1 MPDKI
6 RVLVVDDATVVR
18 GMLTKLINGE
28 PDMEVAGSAPDGKA
42 GVEKAMALKPDV
54 IVLDIDMP
62 IMGGIEALGILR
74 KQLPETPVIIFSTLS
89 QAGATITLDALAAG
103 AADYSTKPSKAGSS
117 AAAADQ
123 VRGELIVKIRGLA
136 TRPATPTTA
145 SADRR
150 QAPNRA
156 TATVPADNAPQPVA
170 TRPRLNQPVEALL
183 IGSSTGGPAA
193 LEAVLPKLPGNLYI
207 PILMVQHMPP
217 TFTTVLAERLD
228 KLCPFPVHEAAE
240 GMKVEPGHC
249 YLAAGGLHMRP
260 KRTQDGV
267 HLSLDDGP
275 KVKSCRPSVD
285 VMFDAAA
292 EVYGARVMA
301 VVLTGMGD
309 DGLDAASRM
318 ATKNVDIVVQDEES
332 SVVWGMPGAIARA
345 GLATR
350 CLPLSEIPIAM
361 LETAARRAPAKPR
374 AARAVTT

>member
-28 PDMEVAGSAPDGKA
+28 PDMEVAGSAVDGKA

-62 IMGGIEALGILR
+62 IMGGMEALGILR

-136 TRPATPTTA
+136 NRPEAAPA
-145 SADRR
+145 R
-150 QAPNRA
+150 QRSNQGQEAAPA
-156 TATVPADNAPQPVA
+156 PAGNAAKPVT

-193 LEAVLPKLPGNLYI
+193 LESVLPKLPGNLYI

>member
-1 MPDKI
+1 MSDNT
-6 RVLVVDDATVVR
+6 RVLVVDDAAVVR
-18 GMLTKLINGE
+18 GMLTKLINAE
-28 PDMEVAGSAPDGKA
+28 PDMEVAGTAVDGKD
-42 GVEKAMALKPDV
+42 GVEKALALRPDV

-62 IMGGIEALGILR
+62 IMGGMEALGILR
-74 KQLPETPVIIFSTLS
+74 KELPDTPVIIFSTLS
-89 QAGATITLDALAAG
+89 HAGATITLDALAAG

-123 VRGELIVKIRGLA
+123 VRGELLVKIRGLA
-136 TRPATPTTA
+136 TRPASA
-145 SADRR
+145 SASRR
-150 QAPNRA
+150 PSQAPGRPSAPAPAGNTPA
-156 TATVPADNAPQPVA
+156 TVA
-170 TRPRLNQPVEALL
+170 TRPRLNGPVEALL
-183 IGSSTGGPAA
+183 VGSSTGGPAA

-240 GMKVEPGHC
+240 GMKVEAGHC

-260 KRTQDGV
+260 KRTKDGV
-267 HLSLDDGP
+267 HLTLDEGP

-292 EVYGARVMA
+292 EVYGSRVMA

-309 DGLDAASRM
+309 DGLDAASRL
-318 ATKNVDIVVQDEES
+318 ATQNVDIVVQDEET

-350 CLPLSEIPIAM
+350 CLPLSEISNAM
-361 LETAARRAPAKPR
+361 LETAARRAQAKPR

>member
-18 GMLTKLINGE
+18 GMLSKLINAE
-28 PDMEVAGSAPDGKA
+28 PDMEVAGSAVDGKA

-62 IMGGIEALGILR
+62 IMGGMEALGILR
-74 KQLPETPVIIFSTLS
+74 KELPATPVIIFSTLS

-123 VRGELIVKIRGLA
+123 VRGELLVKIRGLA
-136 TRPATPTTA
+136 TRPAPATPA
-145 SADRR
+145 GRR
-150 QAPNRA
+150 PSQAAGRA
-156 TATVPADNAPQPVA
+156 TPAQIDSTPKPVA

-228 KLCPFPVHEAAE
+228 KLCAFPVHEAAE

-260 KRTQDGV
+260 TRTQDGV

-292 EVYGARVMA
+292 EVYGARLMA

-309 DGLDAASRM
+309 DGLDAAGRL
-318 ATKNVDIVVQDEES
+318 ATQNVDIVVQDEES

-350 CLPLSEIPIAM
+350 CLPLSEIPQAM
-361 LETAARRAPAKPR
+361 LETAARRAPTKPR
-374 AARAVTT
+374 ATRAVTT

>member
-28 PDMEVAGSAPDGKA
+28 PDMEVAGSAVDGKA

-62 IMGGIEALGILR
+62 IMGGMEALGILR

-136 TRPATPTTA
+136 NRPEAAPARQRSNQGQEAAPAPAGNA
-145 SADRR
+145 SK
-150 QAPNRA
+150 
-156 TATVPADNAPQPVA
+156 PVT

-193 LEAVLPKLPGNLYI
+193 LEMVLPKLPGNLYI
-207 PILMVQHMPP
+207 PILLVQHMPP

-240 GMKVEPGHC
+240 GMKIEPGNC
-249 YLAAGGLHMRP
+249 YVAAGGLHMRP
-260 KRTQDGV
+260 RRTQDGV

-292 EVYGARVMA
+292 EVYGSRVMA

-309 DGLDAASRM
+309 DGLDAAGRL
-318 ATKNVDIVVQDEES
+318 ANQNVDIVVQDEES

-350 CLPLSEIPIAM
+350 CLPLSEISNAM
-361 LETAARRAPAKPR
+361 LETAARRAPARPR
-374 AARAVTT
+374 VARAVTT